1 MWTLAAR
8 LWTVPPHPVWIEVTF
23 TIFRPIYARRVE
35 VLTLVAVASVRALV
49 ARLGTIRP
57 HPVSVGVTFTVCRP
71 ICARGVEV
79 LAFATGTMR
88 ALVA

>member
-57 HPVSVGVTFTVCRP
+57 HPVSVGVTVTLLSPSWAHRM
-71 ICARGVEV
+71 EV

>member
-1 MWTLAAR
+1 MWTLATR

-23 TIFRPIYARRVE
+23 TIFRPSCARRVE
-35 VLTLVAVASVRALV
+35 VLTLVAVASVWALV
-49 ARLGTIRP
+49 TRLGTIRP
-57 HPVSVGVTFTVCRP
+57 HPVSVGVTVTLLSPSWAHRM
-71 ICARGVEV
+71 EV